1 MGWTSHWIVPS
12 KRRAQPPFVFPAV
25 CRRDLRHPLHNYS
38 SCDLR
43 HPRHKCLTDA
53 AIIIHHYGVN
63 AQETARLNWIVAFA
77 SMFKYPCCHGPVAR
91 PPAHVDNS
99 ISQALASTLLAI
111 RCRFSFPLCFLYSLL
126 KFVDQVALPL
136 EICSPFCLSWLDWF
150 FWIQIWLD
158 SACWSFKLSMER
170 LSSREHQ
177 WLLALVKNLSA
188 LTLKS

>member
-53 AIIIHHYGVN
+53 AIIIHHYGAN
-63 AQETARLNWIVAFA
+63 AQETARLNWIVAAA

-99 ISQALASTLLAI
+99 TSLAPASTLLAI
-111 RCRFSFPLCFLYSLL
+111 HCRFSFPLCFLYSLL
-126 KFVDQVALPL
+126 KFVDLSGCSSVGNLLTVLPL
-136 EICSPFCLSWLDWF
+136 LIGLVFLDPDLVGFCVLVLQAKHGKAIITWTSVAPC
-150 FWIQIWLD
+150 IGKK
-158 SACWSFKLSMER
+158 SV
-170 LSSREHQ
+170 SSY
-177 WLLALVKNLSA
+177 S
-188 LTLKS
+188 